1 MNTYFSKK
9 FSKIQ
14 TLNLILT
21 ACNTSNTNSNA
32 KNKLIIHTAD
42 GIYQG
47 TLREQPHL
55 DDYTIKDDDD
65 VLTCYEKQYFSS
77 LANYEKSDVPTKDIE
92 ISENPIAIVLEDVD
106 IITSVKNIHMPFVF
120 IFVDQIIGFSMGT
133 LN

>member
-9 FSKIQ
+9 FYKIQ

-21 ACNTSNTNSNA
+21 ACNNADSSA
-32 KNKLIIHTAD
+32 KNKLIVHTAD

-47 TLREQPHL
+47 TLRKQPHL

-65 VLTCYEKQYFSS
+65 ILTCYEKQYLSS
-77 LANYEKSDVPTKDIE
+77 LENYENSDSSKKNIE
-92 ISENPIAIVLEDVD
+92 IPENPIAIVLEDVD
-106 IITSVKNIHMPFVF
+106 IIAGIKNIHMPFVF
-120 IFVDQIIGFSMGT
+120 IFVDQIIGFSIGT

>member
-9 FSKIQ
+9 FHKIQ

-21 ACNTSNTNSNA
+21 ACNSNGSA

-65 VLTCYEKQYFSS
+65 ILTCYEKQYLSS
-77 LANYEKSDVPTKDIE
+77 LENYENSDSSKKDIE
-92 ISENPIAIVLEDVD
+92 IPENPIAIVLEDVD
-106 IITSVKNIHMPFVF
+106 IIAGMKNIHMPFVF

>member
-9 FSKIQ
+9 VSKIQ
-14 TLNLILT
+14 TLNSILT
-21 ACNTSNTNSNA
+21 ACNANGSA

-42 GIYQG
+42 CIYQG
-47 TLREQPHL
+47 TLRKQPHL

-65 VLTCYEKQYFSS
+65 ILTCYEKQYLSS
-77 LANYEKSDVPTKDIE
+77 LENYENSDSSKKDIE
-92 ISENPIAIVLEDVD
+92 IPENPIAIVLEDVD
-106 IITSVKNIHMPFVF
+106 IIAGIKNIHMPFVF